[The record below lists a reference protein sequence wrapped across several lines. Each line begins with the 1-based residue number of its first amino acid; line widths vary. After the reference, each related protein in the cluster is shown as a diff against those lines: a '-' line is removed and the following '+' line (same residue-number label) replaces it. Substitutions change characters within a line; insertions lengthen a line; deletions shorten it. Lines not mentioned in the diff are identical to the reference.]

1 MKTRP
6 RLALCTEYSIT
17 AHGGT
22 EVLVREL
29 VRTLSR
35 DWEVILV
42 SNDDSAE
49 FLASADG
56 ASIRE
61 HFRWNPGELRPESV
75 LELAAFLQEQRVDLA
90 HFHFG
95 GNYGWNNRRWNGCPL
110 IHVSRQGIPC
120 LTTNHGVFA
129 LLDGYCAHYRPL
141 WMKLALLPGA
151 WLAKMQ
157 TLAHTRKEIA
167 VSRHDLANLLA
178 WYRPV
183 AGKFGQIYHS
193 RIDETEADPSAPAR
207 LPVILCVGTIGHRKG
222 QALLA
227 RAFARVAAQFPEW
240 KLILAGRKAD
250 SGIVAEV
257 EAVRTDPA
265 LADRI
270 TMIEGLSDQEVTGL
284 MQTASIFAM
293 PSVQEGLGLSL
304 QEALWHGCPAVGS
317 RVGGIPEL
325 IDHQS
330 NGLLVAPGSETELAA
345 AMENVMGD
353 AALRARLAGQG
364 RASVLAKGMTSQAM
378 AARYQALYEE
388 ILRQG

>member
-1 MKTRP
+1 MSR
-6 RLALCTEYSIT
+6 RIALCTEYSIK

-29 VRTLSR
+29 VRALPFA
-35 DWEVILV
+35 WEVVLV
-42 SNDDSAE
+42 SNDDSTE
-49 FLASADG
+49 FLASSDG
-56 ASIRE
+56 KFVTA
-61 HFRWNPGELRPESV
+61 HCRWNPAEIRPESGAQ
-75 LELAAFLQEQRVDLA
+75 LAAFLQDQRVDLA

-110 IHVSRQGIPC
+110 IHVSRLGIPC

-157 TLAHTRKEIA
+157 TLSHTRKEIA
-167 VSRHDLANLLA
+167 VSRHDLANLLT
-178 WYRPV
+178 WYRPF

-193 RIDETEADPSAPAR
+193 RIDEEVAEPSGPAR
-207 LPVILCVGTIGHRKG
+207 LPVIICVGTIGHRKG

-227 RAFARVAAQFPEW
+227 RAFARVAAEFPEW

-257 EAVRTDPA
+257 EAVRADPA

-270 TMIEGLSDQEVTGL
+270 TMVEGLSDQEVTGL

-293 PSVQEGLGLSL
+293 PSFQEGLGLSL

-330 NGLLVAPGSETELAA
+330 NGLLVSPGSEVELAEA
-345 AMENVMGD
+345 LGMVMGD
-353 AALRARLAGQG
+353 AALRLRFAGQA
-364 RASVLAKGMTSQAM
+364 RASVLAKEMTSQAM
-378 AARYQALYEE
+378 VARYNVLYGE
-388 ILRQG
+388 ILQRG